1 MTRVRVTRARLAFV
15 VLLVMSLAGCS
26 SVGNFTGALAGIAT
40 GSVTANPAIAVAVG
54 IGVKTATD
62 AASKV
67 VGLRM
72 RQTEQNQI
80 AAIAGDMSPGET
92 RPWETRHGI
101 PFGTAR
107 GEVRVTGL
115 IDTPLV
121 LCKEI
126 LFSVHGSGAEP
137 SHSWFATS
145 VCQQEDRWKWADAE
159 PAVERWGNL
168 Q

>member
-1 MTRVRVTRARLAFV
+1 MTRARATRVRLALLM
-15 VLLVMSLAGCS
+15 VLAMSLAGCS
-26 SVGNFTGALAGIAT
+26 NVGNFTGALAGIAT
-40 GSVTANPAIAVAVG
+40 GSVTANPAIAIAVG
-54 IGVKTATD
+54 IGVKTVTD

-67 VGLRM
+67 VGLRI
-72 RQTEQNQI
+72 RQTEQDQI

-101 PFGTAR
+101 PFGTVR

-115 IDTPLV
+115 IDTPLA
-121 LCKEI
+121 LCKEV
-126 LFSVHGSGAEP
+126 LFSVQGSGAGS

-145 VCQQEDRWKWADAE
+145 VCQQEDQWKWADAE
-159 PAVERWGNL
+159 PAVDRWGNL